1 MNKNQIARASQILRN
16 LQALSTVADVIRGKT
31 LKEAGEKANVTPER
45 VRQMVAKTLREIRP
59 IAAAIN
65 GRDPYLE
72 WRSQQ
77 KEIGHSKGLV
87 AMARNNANYYLPI
100 IDTIGANLTG
110 EFARLVNPVLE
121 GEK

>member
-1 MNKNQIARASQILRN
+1 MNKNEIARANQILRN
-16 LQALSTVADVIRGKT
+16 LQVLETVAAVISGKT
-31 LKEAGEKANVTPER
+31 LKEAGEKADVTPER

-59 IAAAIN
+59 IAAAVN

-77 KEIGHSKGLV
+77 KECFHSKGLV
-87 AMARNNANYYLPI
+87 AMARNNADYYLPV
-100 IDTIGANLTG
+100 IDMIGAKQTV

-121 GEK
+121 GGI